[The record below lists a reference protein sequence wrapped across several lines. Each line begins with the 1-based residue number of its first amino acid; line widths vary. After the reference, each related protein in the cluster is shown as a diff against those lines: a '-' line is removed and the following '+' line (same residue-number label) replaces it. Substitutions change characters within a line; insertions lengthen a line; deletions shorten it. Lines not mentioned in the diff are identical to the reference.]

1 MNWKKLAVGA
11 TSVMT
16 ALALFGCTD
25 NNQSGAES
33 QSQATNTSGDGQ
45 TLVVSA
51 GGLADY
57 VKANIG
63 DFEKQYNVKVEV
75 QDADMFEK
83 LDALSLDG
91 PAGTAADVY
100 VAPYDRIGSL
110 GSQGQLAE
118 AKMPSGSEGN
128 YDEKDKKQVTY
139 DGKVYGVPA
148 VIESLVMF
156 YNKDLLDKV
165 PATFSDLEAIG
176 KDSRFEYKDEPGTNV
191 GFLTKWTDFYYAYGL
206 LAGYGGYVFGNNGM
220 DANDIGLNSKGAVE
234 GIDYAAKWFQNV
246 WPKGMQDV
254 KGSEDFMKKSFQEGK
269 TAAIIGGP
277 WEAAG
282 FKDAGV
288 NFGVAKIPTLPN
300 GKPYQPFAG
309 GKGWVISTYSKNQEL
324 AQHFLDWVASEEQQ
338 NKMYDQLGEVPA
350 NLKAR
355 AKATES
361 GDELTKAVIDVY
373 KDAQVMP
380 NIGQMAEVWV
390 GAENMMFDAASG
402 NKSAQQTADDAVKAI
417 QDNIKQKGY

>member
-1 MNWKKLAVGA
+1 
-11 TSVMT
+11 MT

-25 NNQSGAES
+25 NGQQKDAQS
-33 QSQATNTSGDGQ
+33 QSAASNSEGGN

-51 GGLADY
+51 GAVADY
-57 VKANIG
+57 VKENIG
-63 DFEKQYNVKVEV
+63 DFEKANNVKVEI

-100 VAPYDRIGSL
+100 IAPYDRIGSL

-118 AKMPSGSEGN
+118 AKMPEGSEGN
-128 YDEKDKKQVTY
+128 YDEKDAKQVTY
-139 DGKVYGVPA
+139 DGKQYGVPA

-156 YNKDLLDKV
+156 YNKDLIDKV
-165 PATFSDLEAIG
+165 PATFQDLEAIG
-176 KDSRFEYKDEPGTNV
+176 KDKRFEYKDEPGTNV

-206 LAGYGGYVFGNNGM
+206 LAGYGGYVFGENGT
-220 DANDIGLNSKGAVE
+220 NPEDIGLNTKGAVE
-234 GIDYAAKWFQNV
+234 GIEYATGWFKNV

-254 KGSEDFMKKSFQEGK
+254 KASEDFMKKSFSEGK
-269 TAAIIGGP
+269 TAVMIGGP

-282 FKDAGV
+282 FKEAGV
-288 NFGVAKIPTLPN
+288 NYGVAKIPTLPN
-300 GKPYQPFAG
+300 GKAYQPFAG
-309 GKGWVISTYSKNQEL
+309 GKGWVISSYSKNKEL
-324 AQHFLDWVASEEQQ
+324 AQKFLDWVSSEEQQ
-338 NKMYDQLGEVPA
+338 DKLYNKLGEVPA

-355 AKATES
+355 EKAMKS

-417 QDNIKQKGY
+417 KENIKQKGY